1 MSKTERIERLE
12 QQVRELRL
20 KLDEQLD
27 AINMLH
33 SDIRD
38 LQQFKYFVE
47 RSQPSRNAALTQ
59 YDAK

>member
-47 RSQPSRNAALTQ
+47 RSQPSTNAALMQ
-59 YDAK
+59 YNAK